1 MPLSRKPGAR
11 AGWIIAAFGLVA
23 VLTLLAWVASDQ
35 VGRDSTS
42 RPSSTSPAT
51 VELCGFGRTQ
61 PIRNTGDYPQ
71 AVLEKAEQTFSDVAN
86 DLSSQSVPQTRAVGL
101 YARLVVAL
109 RLAAR
114 ADPQPNSDCSDVEC
128 TQRRWKI
135 AKEAAAP
142 HAQELARLAASTQ
155 DPVAY
160 AFALFGCRLNRD
172 DRACAQ
178 LSLERWAQ
186 LEPDNAVPWLHLAGD
201 AALRNDEAALR
212 AALLKASRAKT
223 SDSHGSRALQMAE
236 HTAAHALAAAPRLVY
251 LSQLLG
257 VYAALPTPPHMA
269 VSEACSVERL
279 ADPARKTLCGDLA
292 TMMTERSVSLVELS
306 LGTTIGERAGWP
318 LERVR
323 QLRDEK
329 EAINFI
335 GQVGWVAEDVHSCRF
350 LEQLEARTRDLAMM
364 GEVPSARKRLAD
376 SDRSVGELAQ
386 EWRQLQNQREGA
398 ASKGADRN

>member
-1 MPLSRKPGAR
+1 
-11 AGWIIAAFGLVA
+11 V
-23 VLTLLAWVASDQ
+23 D
-35 VGRDSTS
+35 
-42 RPSSTSPAT
+42 
-51 VELCGFGRTQ
+51 LCGFGRTQ

-71 AVLEKAEQTFSDVAN
+71 VVLDKAEQTFSDVAN
-86 DLSSQSVPQTRAVGL
+86 DLSSQSAPQARAVGL

-114 ADPQPNSDCSDVEC
+114 ADPQPNSDCADVEC

-142 HAQELARLAASTQ
+142 HAQELARLAAASQ

-186 LEPDNAVPWLHLAGD
+186 LESDNAAPWLHLVGG
-201 AALRNDEAALR
+201 AAQRNDEAALR

-223 SDSHGSRALQMAE
+223 SDSHGSRTLQMAE
-236 HTAAHALAAAPRLVY
+236 HPAARALAAAPRLVF

-257 VYAALPTPPHMA
+257 VYAALPTPPHIA

-279 ADPARKTLCGDLA
+279 ADPVRKALCGDLA
-292 TMMTERSVSLVELS
+292 TMMTERSTSLAELS

-323 QLRDEK
+323 QLRDEE
-329 EAINFI
+329 EAILFI

-350 LEQLEARTRDLAMM
+350 LEQLEARTRDLSTM
-364 GEVPSARKRLAD
+364 GEVPSARKKLAA
-376 SDRSVGELAQ
+376 SDRSVAELAR
-386 EWRQLQNQREGA
+386 EWRQLQNRREGA
-398 ASKGADRN
+398 SDKGADRK